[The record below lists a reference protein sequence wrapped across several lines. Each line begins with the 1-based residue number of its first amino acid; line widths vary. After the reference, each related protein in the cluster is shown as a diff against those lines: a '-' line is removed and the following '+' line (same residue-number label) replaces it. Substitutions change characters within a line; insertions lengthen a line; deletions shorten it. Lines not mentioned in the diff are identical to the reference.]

1 MLVKANQKIKMAG
14 LQLRTKWL
22 VEHVTDHGMYGGT
35 PHKKVKLNT
44 VYSHDKNTED
54 NQFSN
59 ATPSGDCQQVITNP
73 NDGVQAF
80 FKPGVKYYATWEE
93 CEDQS

>member
-1 MLVKANQKIKMAG
+1 MSLKFK
-14 LQLRTKWL
+14 TKWL
-22 VEHVTDHGMYGGT
+22 VSEVTDFGT
-35 PHKKVKLNT
+35 NAGSPHKRVKLNT
-44 VYSHDKNTED
+44 VYSHNKNTED

-59 ATPSGDCQQVITNP
+59 ATPSGDCQQMISNP
-73 NDGVQAF
+73 SEEVQAF